1 MKNYQPEAD
10 HTSEKSNKVSF
21 SLYKLKHAIRKIPQ
35 GDTSLPDFSFPWGL
49 FGGRVLK
56 RNSR

>member
-10 HTSEKSNKVSF
+10 NTSEKSNKVSF

-35 GDTSLPDFSFPWGL
+35 GDTSLPDFSFP
-49 FGGRVLK
+49 
-56 RNSR
+56 